1 MHNAASV
8 SASLGSL
15 GLLRFFGVS
24 WSWSLAAGL
33 GVYLGTKSWKYFYIA
48 ARTVRRDL
56 NGLYVL
62 VRVKLALWR
71 YMKNRSNILTIF
83 AQTVKQHPN
92 KPALIYEATG
102 ETWTFTQLDELSN
115 AVAHWAQGQGWVSGD
130 VVALFMESRPLQVAL
145 WLGFAKV
152 GVEAALINFNLRQD
166 SLLHC
171 LGVSGSR
178 AIVFGAE
185 LADAIRDVSA
195 SLNPSMVRFCTGEI
209 GAAELTVLRAEPLE
223 PFLLSAAR
231 HPPSPCHPPKGM
243 NDRLFYIY
251 TSGTT
256 GLPKAAIVVHSR
268 YYRIAAFGY
277 FAFRMRSDDIIYD
290 CLPLYHSAGNIVGVG
305 QCLINGLTV
314 VVKKKFSAS
323 RFWDDC
329 IKYNCTVV
337 QYIGEICRY
346 LLSQPVQPS
355 EKRHKVRLAI
365 GNGLR
370 PSVWDA
376 FTQRFG
382 VKQIGE
388 FYGATECNCS
398 IANMDGKV
406 GACGFNSRILPF
418 VYPIRLVKVDEDTM
432 ELVRDSRGLCVPCQ
446 PGEPGLLV
454 GRINQKDPLRRFDGY
469 ANPEATRKK
478 IAHNVFRKNDSA
490 YLSGDV
496 LVMDDFGYM
505 YFRDRG
511 GDTFRWRGENVS
523 TTEVEGILSNL
534 LSQTDVAVY
543 GVTVPGVEGKAG
555 MAAIADTT
563 GTFDCNSF
571 LQKVQQ
577 ALPSYSRPVFLRISP
592 QVDTTGT
599 FKFQKTRL
607 QREGYDPR
615 HTTDRIYF
623 LNARASKY
631 EVVDEEL
638 FNALTEGRVSL

>member
-1 MHNAASV
+1 MTRMHNAASV
-8 SASLGSL
+8 SASLGSM
-15 GLLRFFGVS
+15 GLLRLFGVS

-33 GVYLGTKSWKYFYIA
+33 GVYLGTRTWKYFYIA
-48 ARTVRRDL
+48 ARTAKRDL

-62 VRVKLALWR
+62 LRVKMALWR
-71 YMKNRSNILTIF
+71 YMRNGSNVPSIF
-83 AQTVKQHPN
+83 AQTVKLHPN

-115 AVAHWAQGQGWVSGD
+115 GVAHWARGQGWISGD

-152 GVEAALINFNLRQD
+152 GVEAALINFNLRND

-171 LGVSGSR
+171 IGVSGSR

-185 LADAIRDVSA
+185 LADGK
-195 SLNPSMVRFCTGEI
+195 N
-209 GAAELTVLRAEPLE
+209 TVY
-223 PFLLSAAR
+223 F
-231 HPPSPCHPPKGM
+231 
-243 NDRLFYIY
+243 IY
-251 TSGTT
+251 TPPAPQGCPK
-256 GLPKAAIVVHSR
+256 LPSWYTVESLLCSHDS

-290 CLPLYHSAGNIVGVG
+290 CLPLYHSAGNIMGVG
-305 QCLINGLTV
+305 QCLIQGLTV

-323 RFWDDC
+323 RFWEDC
-329 IKYNCTVV
+329 IKHNCSVV

-346 LLSQPVQPS
+346 LLSQPVRPS
-355 EKRHKVRLAI
+355 EKGHKVRLAV

-370 PSVWDA
+370 PSVWEA
-376 FTQRFG
+376 FTERFG
-382 VKQIGE
+382 VAQIGE

-406 GACGFNSRILPF
+406 GACGFNSRILPN
-418 VYPIRLVKVDEDTM
+418 VYPIRLVRVDEDSM
-432 ELVRDSRGLCVPCQ
+432 ELVRNSQGLCVPCR

-454 GRINQKDPLRRFDGY
+454 GRINQQDPLRRFDGY
-469 ANPEATRKK
+469 ANQDATRKK
-478 IAHNVFRKNDSA
+478 IAHNVFKKNDSA
-490 YLSGDV
+490 YISGDV
-496 LVMDDFGYM
+496 LVMDELGYM

-523 TTEVEGILSNL
+523 TTEVEGILSSL
-534 LSQTDVAVY
+534 LGQTDVAVY

-563 GTFDCNSF
+563 GTFDSNSF
-571 LQKVQQ
+571 FQKVQR
-577 ALPSYSRPVFLRISP
+577 ALPPYARPVFLRISP
-592 QVDTTGT
+592 HVDTTGT
-599 FKFQKTRL
+599 FKIQKTRL

-615 HTTDRIYF
+615 LTTDQIYF
-623 LNARASKY
+623 LNTRAALY
-631 EVVDEEL
+631 EAVEEEL
-638 FNALTEGRVSL
+638 YSAIAEGRMSL